1 MLERNPSGYCMDRE
15 SLRAILTL
23 AGQSALQAASALRP
37 REVDYLSCLQ
47 QLSRNIPEQLAR
59 PALEIAIL
67 RGEATEKFPFAERL
81 YLTREALEQASPW
94 EVARYRAERYRPFDR
109 LADLGCSVGG
119 DTLALAEI
127 APVVGV
133 DIDLLRLEMA
143 HANLRALGLG
153 EQAVFIRADLNSS
166 LPFNLGRKAG
176 LFFDPARRAGGRR
189 LRSVQSYRP
198 SLEVVKNWLEGY
210 PAIGVKISPGVEL
223 GELEGYQAEVEFIS
237 LGGELKEAVLWFGP
251 LKTARRRATILPGG
265 HSLTEGDDEALPLGE
280 PRAYLYEPDAAVLRA
295 GLVAGLG
302 AKLGAVQLDA
312 DIAYLTTDRLTPT
325 PFARAWEV
333 VDWFPF
339 NLKKLRAYLQER
351 GIGRVTVKKRG
362 SPLQPEDLIRR
373 LRLKGE
379 GERVVF
385 LTHLRGKPIVIIALG
400 RAP

>member
-1 MLERNPSGYCMDRE
+1 MDRY
-15 SLRAILTL
+15 SLRAILTP
-23 AGQSALQAASALRP
+23 AGQAALQVASALRP
-37 REVDYLSCLQ
+37 RESDYLSCLQ
-47 QLSRNIPEQLAR
+47 QLSRAVPEWLAR

-67 RGEATEKFPFAERL
+67 RGEAVGKFPFADRL

-119 DTLALAEI
+119 DALALAEI

-133 DIDLLRLEMA
+133 DIDLLRLGMA
-143 HANLRALGLG
+143 QANLEALGLG
-153 EQAVFIRADLNSS
+153 ERAVFINADLNSD
-166 LPFNLGRKAG
+166 LPFNLGRRAA

-189 LRSVQSYRP
+189 LRSVRHYLP

-223 GELEGYQAEVEFIS
+223 DELRGYQAEIEFIS
-237 LGGELKEAVLWFGP
+237 LAGELKEAALWFGP
-251 LKTARRRATILPGG
+251 LRTARRRATILPGG
-265 HSLTEGDDEALPLGE
+265 YSLTEEVEELLALGE

-295 GLVAGLG
+295 GLVAELG
-302 AKLGAVQLDA
+302 AKLEAIQLDA
-312 DIAYLTTDRLTPT
+312 DIAYLTSDRLTPT
-325 PFARAWEV
+325 PFARAWQV

-351 GIGRVTVKKRG
+351 GIGKVTVKKRG

-385 LTHLRGKPIVIIALG
+385 LTHLQGKPIVIIAL
-400 RAP
+400 PLSP